1 MGTSK
6 TGSCGN
12 IRMPLVLLTNS
23 IFAATDEG
31 LEYHMETRYARVVE
45 EVAKLGSIRAASE
58 VIGYTQSAI
67 TKILHRIEEEFGE
80 QLFERHPRGMRLN
93 EYGVAFLE
101 HSLAIDKEM
110 RDAKSK
116 IAALKSGETG
126 RVVVGTAAWSTQIL
140 PSILSKIVKTHPN
153 LKFRVVESNAGH
165 LEQLLLEGRIDL
177 AISAIS
183 QPMDD
188 QIIIESMGEVVFGLV
203 AAVDHPLT
211 KLDEVRVKDV
221 ANYRW
226 ILADGDRRTS
236 AFLERQFAKHNLPW
250 SSPDIEILPRHA
262 LLEIVAN
269 TDLIAYVPLLN
280 DPEFAPLVAKL
291 TCVDLQWRM
300 PAGMTFRKNRPVT
313 AAGRIVFEA
322 VKEQFRLAAASYT
335 KMEG

>member
-1 MGTSK
+1 
-6 TGSCGN
+6 
-12 IRMPLVLLTNS
+12 V
-23 IFAATDEG
+23 TDDE
-31 LEYHMETRYARVVE
+31 LEYRMETRYVRIVE

-67 TKILHRIEEEFGE
+67 TKILRRIEEEFGE
-80 QLFERHPRGMRLN
+80 RLFERHPRGMRLN

-101 HSLAIDKEM
+101 HSLTIEKEM
-110 RDAKSK
+110 RDAKFK

-126 RVVVGTAAWSTQIL
+126 RVVLGTAAWSTQIL
-140 PSILSKIVKTHPN
+140 PYILSNLTKTRPN

-203 AAVDHPLT
+203 TAVDHPLT
-211 KLDEVRVKDV
+211 KLAEVRINDI
-221 ANYRW
+221 ADCRW

-236 AFLERQFAKHNLPW
+236 AFLKRQFAKQNLQW
-250 SSPDIEILPRHA
+250 NDPDIEILPRHA
-262 LLEIVAN
+262 LFEIIAN

-280 DPEFAPLVAKL
+280 DPEFAPPVAKL
-291 TCVDLQWRM
+291 TCIDLQWRV
-300 PAGMTFRKNRPVT
+300 PAGMSFRKNRPVT
-313 AAGRIVFEA
+313 AAGRIVFEE
-322 VKEQFRLAAASYT
+322 VKEQFHLAAASY
-335 KMEG
+335 EQIVS